1 MALPRVILAEDHGL
15 VADGIRALLGDE
27 FDLVAV
33 VSNGHEL
40 IEQCEALRP
49 ELVLMDVSMPV
60 LNGLDALREIKKRA
74 LRVKVIMVTGTADVA
89 VATEAF
95 RAGACGFVLKQA
107 ASDELLTALR
117 EAHQGRT
124 FITPRIASD
133 VLQRLMEGSN
143 DEDGVNL
150 TARERQ
156 VLQLIAEG
164 NSSKESAAV
173 LNVAAR
179 TIEFHKRNIM
189 EKTGL
194 RTTAELARFAATI
207 GLVSDPMSRT
217 E

>member
-1 MALPRVILAEDHGL
+1 MAKPRVILAEDHGL

-33 VSNGHEL
+33 VANGRDL

-49 ELVLMDVSMPV
+49 ELVLADVSMPV
-60 LNGLDALREIKKRA
+60 LNGLDALREIRKRE
-74 LRVKVIMVTGTADVA
+74 LRVKVIIVTGTADVA

-95 RAGACGFVLKQA
+95 RAGACGFVLKHA

-117 EAHQGRT
+117 EARQGRT

-133 VLQRLMEGSN
+133 VLQRLMDSPDDDGSAS
-143 DEDGVNL
+143 L

-173 LNVAAR
+173 LDVTAR

-189 EKTGL
+189 QKTGL
-194 RTTAELARFAATI
+194 RTTAELARFAAKI
-207 GLVSDPMSRT
+207 GLVSDPMSHDR
-217 E
+217 